1 MNNQSN
7 LAAKILF
14 DHRMNKKGIKSLP
27 KNLLQMGSSDIGL

>member
-14 DHRMNKKGIKSLP
+14 DHRMNKKGMKSLP
-27 KNLLQMGSSDIGL
+27 KNLIPGYYNIL